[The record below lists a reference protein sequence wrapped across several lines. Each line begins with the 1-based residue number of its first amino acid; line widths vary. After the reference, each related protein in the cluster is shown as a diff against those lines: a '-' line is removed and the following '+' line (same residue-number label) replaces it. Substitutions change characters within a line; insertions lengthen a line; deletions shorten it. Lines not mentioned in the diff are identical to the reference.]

1 MRTKGVCGLSVDG
14 GAGASKFSSAQRW
27 GGACC
32 VDCYAEMF
40 TFGCLLLA
48 AGRIYFSMLCLAAS
62 TSDRALGKICAR
74 VCECGL
80 PFTIRGSAPN
90 FFFSLDPELAD
101 YYCGDEVKGANFV

>member
-48 AGRIYFSMLCLAAS
+48 VYFWLRGGFIFHA
-62 TSDRALGKICAR
+62 
-74 VCECGL
+74 L
-80 PFTIRGSAPN
+80 PFG
-90 FFFSLDPELAD
+90 E
-101 YYCGDEVKGANFV
+101 YV